1 MNFPIPDI
9 SSRTPCQS
17 EIPKSSQSR
26 TLHRYVNP
34 RPHHFAILI
43 NRARNWTSRALCL
56 VVISLFIISLLSPAG
71 SQKSLGASDGASTPI
86 QAASSQQS
94 SSAFA
99 VSSASTSFNLRDEL
113 NYASISAMITAGW
126 TQCGTPTSSYYNISK
141 GVLTVVNNGFN
152 SGVMCWG
159 EIPKNIVN
167 WEVSTNTSYSDGNQ
181 PSIEL
186 IVLAGIHT
194 YRAIALSGGYGVLEL
209 LRDDNEVLQVPYPL
223 VMTGEWHLIKMEM
236 ENHVLKLYSEG
247 MAVGTYTEPDTD
259 THLAQIQ
266 LAGAWEANDSYDHL
280 VASQLDPNAPT
291 FSLGISPT
299 TQTILAGG
307 TVNFTISLASI
318 NGFANQTT
326 LTIHIVT
333 NSQYALTPV
342 LSTSTLT
349 PSLSTPVVSILS
361 ILTQNVFTAASFQ
374 IIVNASSGSLSN
386 VIQAFLD
393 VNVLP
398 PDFDLAIVTGRSIAI
413 IQHGDGTWP
422 VQNLTLTLRSLWRFT
437 GNVTITVSG
446 MFQGPTA
453 IPTPSSVL
461 LGPSDIK
468 SVTLGVTYLGPGF
481 ASGIFSLT
489 ITATSGAI
497 QHSSGIA
504 VDYVPSY
511 FSVTGGPTSLIV
523 APGSPADFTLNFTSY
538 DNFVGP
544 ISITITITPAVPYAP
559 ALSYPPTIIL
569 SQNQTRL
576 VKITISTQS
585 NTPRQNYQVGITA
598 KNAWWNGE
606 AYFQIIPVSH
616 SYVPGVRPGTR
627 ASYDISISSFP
638 GHTFSATLTVI
649 KIAGSN
655 VTYTVD
661 LYEDQIFA
669 ESTIAS
675 NDVSMGTFS
684 NPIVPLFLIAANLTI
699 GDPLYPGQSQSLSVQ
714 SSAEQDL
721 AGSLRLSNQVKTYPT
736 IYGTEISASWD
747 GTTGILGSLDSTIFL
762 NSTWVTAR
770 YQLTA
775 TNAWT
780 QLVLSISY
788 SKPARVS
795 FPIMFTSSVSSGT
808 PPYVYSWS
816 FGDGQVS
823 AQANPVHTYPRAGN
837 YRVALQVT
845 DDYGSTTSQT
855 ITINVSPLTLP
866 SVVQLPVATW
876 RVIAPML
883 ARWLP
888 VLVPIYVFTVLALA
902 LVLVRRQNRK
912 RRSSW
917 SE

>member
-1 MNFPIPDI
+1 M
-9 SSRTPCQS
+9 
-17 EIPKSSQSR
+17 
-26 TLHRYVNP
+26 
-34 RPHHFAILI
+34 I

-56 VVISLFIISLLSPAG
+56 VAISLFIISLLSPAC
-71 SQKSLGASDGASTPI
+71 SQKSLGTSDGASTPI
-86 QAASSQQS
+86 QTPSTLQPN
-94 SSAFA
+94 SAFV

-113 NYASISAMITAGW
+113 NYASISAMIAAGW
-126 TQCGTPTSSYYNISK
+126 TQCGTPISSSYNISK
-141 GVLTVVNNGFN
+141 GVLTVVNDGFT

-159 EIPKNIVN
+159 KIPQNIVN
-167 WEVSTNTSYSDGNQ
+167 WKVSTNTSYSGGNQ

-209 LRDDNEVLQVPYPL
+209 LRDDYEVFQVPYPL
-223 VMTGEWHLIKMEM
+223 VMTGQWHLIKMEM
-236 ENHVLKLYSEG
+236 ENHVLTLYSEG

-266 LAGAWEANDSYDHL
+266 LAGAWEADDSYDDL
-280 VASQLDPNAPT
+280 VATQLDPNAPT

-299 TQTILAGG
+299 TQTILAGYNA
-307 TVNFTISLASI
+307 NFTISLASI

-333 NSQYALTPV
+333 NSQYAPTPV
-342 LSTSTLT
+342 LSPSTLT
-349 PSLSTPVVSILS
+349 PSPSTPVVSNLTLS
-361 ILTQNVFTAASFQ
+361 TRNVFTAASFQ

-386 VIQAFLD
+386 VVQAFLD

-398 PDFDLAIVTGRSIAI
+398 PDFDLAIITGGRIAV

-437 GNVTITVSG
+437 GNVTITVSS

-461 LGPSDIK
+461 LAPGDIK
-468 SVTLGVTYLGPGF
+468 NVTLGATYLGPGF
-481 ASGIFSLT
+481 ASGIFSLA

-511 FSVTGGPTSLIV
+511 FSVTGGPTTLIV

-538 DNFVGP
+538 NNFEGP
-544 ISITITITPAVPYAP
+544 ISITITITPPVPYAP
-559 ALSYPPTIIL
+559 SLSYPPTVIL

-598 KNAWWNGE
+598 KSAWWNGE

-616 SYVPGVRPGTR
+616 SYMPGVRPGTW
-627 ASYDISISSFP
+627 ASYDISISIIP

-649 KIAGSN
+649 KVAGSN

-661 LYEDQIFA
+661 LYEDQILA
-669 ESTIAS
+669 NSTIAS
-675 NDVSMGTFS
+675 SDVSMGTFS
-684 NPIVPLFLIAANLTI
+684 NPIVPLFLIASNLTI
-699 GDPLYPGQSQSLSVQ
+699 GDPLYPGQPQSLSVQ
-714 SSAEQDL
+714 SSAKQNL
-721 AGSLRLSNQVKTYPT
+721 AGSLRLSNQVKTYPN
-736 IYGTEISASWD
+736 IYGIEISASWD
-747 GTTGILGSLDSTIFL
+747 GTTGILGSLDSTIPL
-762 NSTWVTAR
+762 NSTWVTAK

-788 SKPARVS
+788 SKPALVS
-795 FPIMFTSSVSSGT
+795 FPVMFTPHVSGGN

-816 FGDGQVS
+816 FGDGQIS
-823 AQANPVHTYPRAGN
+823 ARANPVHTYLRAGN
-837 YRVALQVT
+837 YRVALQIT
-845 DDYGSTTSQT
+845 DNYGSTTSQT

-866 SVVQLPVATW
+866 LVVQLPVATW
-876 RVIAPML
+876 LVIASML

-902 LVLVRRQNRK
+902 LVLVRRQNGK